1 MFQFINQVVSFFIH
15 PRLLAKEGDYE
26 SAKLHE
32 KAKTTVR
39 AYLLTSVFVITYVI
53 VFELMGHQISTIKTV
68 CNILASFACLGTLLL
83 IKYRGALILSMYIH
97 MFAFLTLLF
106 ISAYYSGGIYSS
118 DIFWVVVVPIF
129 TLMYND
135 KRLGILIF
143 IISFFLI
150 CLLYVL
156 ELKNFGNFRLD
167 NIRIGSDYE
176 FYNVISSLIF
186 TSTITLFYVNSAE
199 KIQKQLAIL
208 RDKEVRS
215 IDSKFQYIIENANE
229 IISLHDKN
237 IEVTYISPSVKTIL
251 EYDPD
256 EMIGVN
262 CRDLFGIE
270 ATEYNQLF
278 IQECTTKYGK
288 KVWLEITMNQIYD
301 ELGTGDRFISLARD
315 VTASVL
321 ENKRINELREQIAND
336 FHDEIGNKLAA
347 ITLNANVL
355 GVKMQD
361 NKDLHSII
369 NKIQETSKSLY
380 QNSRDF
386 IWSIDSKSD
395 NLGEI
400 YMYIRDFG
408 DDFFSSLPI
417 NFVADSSPIQEF
429 ENIKLPMYSGR
440 HIILICT
447 EIFTNAAKH
456 SNCDT
461 IDFSFTYSNNL
472 FNIII
477 RDNGKGFNEQEIKN
491 GKGLRSMK
499 KRAQIINFNHE
510 VETSSSGTTI
520 RLFKH
525 LS

>member
-1 MFQFINQVVSFFIH
+1 MIQIINQLVSFFIH
-15 PRLLAKEGDYE
+15 PKLYAIEGNYE
-26 SAKLHE
+26 SAKLYE

-39 AYLLTSVFVITYVI
+39 AYLLTSAFIITYVI
-53 VFELMGHQISTIKTV
+53 AFEAMGQNVSLIKTA
-68 CNILASFACLGTLLL
+68 CNLLASTACLGTLFI

-97 MFAFLTLLF
+97 MFVFLILLF
-106 ISAYYSGGIYSS
+106 TSSFYSGGIYSS
-118 DIFWVVVVPIF
+118 DIFWIVVVPVF

-135 KRLGILIF
+135 RKLGILIF
-143 IISFFLI
+143 IISFFIIILMYI
-150 CLLYVL
+150 L
-156 ELKNFGNFRLD
+156 EINNYIDFRTD
-167 NIRIGSDYE
+167 NIKVGPTYE
-176 FYNVISSLIF
+176 FFNVLSSLIF

-199 KIQKQLAIL
+199 KSQKQLSLL

-251 EYDPD
+251 EYEPE
-256 EMIGVN
+256 EMIGEN

-278 IQECTTKYGK
+278 VQECTTKNGR

-315 VTASVL
+315 VTDSVL
-321 ENKRINELREQIAND
+321 ENKRINDLREQIAND

-355 GVKMQD
+355 GLKMK
-361 NKDLHSII
+361 NNVELHSIL

-395 NLGEI
+395 KLDEI
-400 YMYIRDFG
+400 YIYIRDFG
-408 DDFFSSLPI
+408 DDFFNSLPI
-417 NFVADSSPIQEF
+417 DFIADSSPIIDF

-456 SNCDT
+456 SNCNT
-461 IDFSFTYSNNL
+461 INFNFTFIDNVL
-472 FNIII
+472 TITIK
-477 RDNGKGFNEQEIKN
+477 DNGIGFSKQDLKT
-491 GKGLRSMK
+491 GKGMTSMK
-499 KRAQIINFNHE
+499 KRAKIIDFKHE
-510 VETSSSGTTI
+510 IESNTEGTTI
-520 RLFKH
+520 RLFKK
-525 LS
+525 LP

>member
-1 MFQFINQVVSFFIH
+1 MFQIINGVVHYFIH
-15 PRLLAKEGDYE
+15 PKLFAKEGDYE
-26 SAKLHE
+26 SAKRYE

-39 AYLLTSVFVITYVI
+39 AYLLTSVFVITYVV

-68 CNILASFACLGTLLL
+68 CNILASFACLGTLFL
-83 IKYRGALILSMYIH
+83 IKLRGALILSMYIH
-97 MFAFLTLLF
+97 MFVFLVLLF
-106 ISAYYSGGIYSS
+106 TSAFYSGGIYSS

-135 KRLGILIF
+135 KKLGILIF

-156 ELKNFGNFRLD
+156 ELKNMGNFRLD
-167 NIRIGSDYE
+167 NVRIGPDYE
-176 FYNVISSLIF
+176 FYNVLSSLIF
-186 TSTITLFYVNSAE
+186 TSTITLFYVNSSE
-199 KIQKQLAIL
+199 KIQKQLSLL
-208 RDKEVRS
+208 RDKEVRF

-237 IEVTYISPSVKTIL
+237 IEVTYISPSIKTVL
-251 EYDPD
+251 EYDPE

-270 ATEYNQLF
+270 ATEYNQVFL
-278 IQECTTKYGK
+278 QECTTKYGK
-288 KVWLEITMNQIYD
+288 KKWLEITMNQIYD

-315 VTASVL
+315 VTATVL

-355 GVKMQD
+355 GVKMNE
-361 NKDLHSII
+361 NKELHSII

-417 NFVADSSPIQEF
+417 NFVADSSPIHEF

-456 SNCDT
+456 SGCST
-461 IDFSFTYSNNL
+461 INFSLTLANDIFSIY
-472 FNIII
+472 IK
-477 RDNGKGFNEQEIKN
+477 DNGKGFNEHEIKN

-499 KRAQIINFNHE
+499 KRAQIINFNYE
-510 VETSSSGTTI
+510 VNTSSSGTTI
-520 RLFKH
+520 QLYKK
-525 LS
+525 LP